1 MFDSSYPVKPLGI
14 STNISQKYL
23 KKIYK
28 YFFET
33 EEGTRYIIHLEQYH
47 HNIFVIKFYPRKL
60 KNNKF
65 RYNVVTDNGH
75 FSKIIRT
82 NINLLAS
89 FYKKHPDS
97 HFGFIGAKTYC
108 PIKKT
113 FTEDERMTRRFKIY
127 RYAMVN
133 LISPDDFD
141 HHEDKHRST
150 YLLINTKELDSEK
163 IKEQATKMFED
174 SIL

>member
-1 MFDSSYPVKPLGI
+1 MFDSSYPVTPLGV

-28 YFFET
+28 YFFDT
-33 EEGTRYIIHLEQYH
+33 EDGTRYIIHLEHYPN
-47 HNIFVIKFYPRKL
+47 NIFVIKFYPRKL

-65 RYNVVTDNGH
+65 RYNVLTKRGH
-75 FSKIIRT
+75 FTKIIRT
-82 NINLLAS
+82 NINLLIS
-89 FYKKHPDS
+89 FYKQYPDS

-113 FTEDERMTRRFKIY
+113 FTESEAMTRRFMIY

-133 LISPDDFD
+133 LINPDDFD
-141 HHEDKHRST
+141 HHEDKNKST
-150 YLLINTKELDSEK
+150 YLLINSNTLDGDK
-163 IKEQATKMFED
+163 IKSEATKMYED
-174 SIL
+174 CIT